1 MKTIDEL
8 RAAGL
13 LETAGDPQMT
23 DQGRNWLRSIDDL
36 EAQEVVEGITSS
48 ADVVASSN
56 AIYR

>member
-8 RAAGL
+8 RTAGL

-23 DQGRNWLRSIDDL
+23 DKGRDWLRSIDDL

-48 ADVVASSN
+48 ADVVAASN